1 MPFENP
7 SSVSLWG
14 TVFIAA
20 SFLSGSIPFS
30 LLVGLAK
37 GVDIRKVGSGNP
49 GATNLGRALGKR
61 WFFVGF
67 LLDMLKGLVPVLLAG
82 FFMNTLGHWHTPVER
97 TWVVI
102 ACVVAAV
109 LGHIFTPWLKFKG
122 GKGVATTFGALL
134 GVFPMLTYA
143 GLGALT
149 IFLIAFAIWRRIS
162 VGSILAALCVPGT
175 VLLLAQYAPNSGV
188 QTEGLLSGSTAIY
201 FWVTTALAA
210 LVILKHRTNIK
221 RLLNGT
227 EPRYDSKDVAKQS
240 AAQ

>member
-1 MPFENP
+1 M
-7 SSVSLWG
+7 VWG

-97 TWVVI
+97 TWIVI

-134 GVFPMLTYA
+134 GVFPILTYA
-143 GLGALT
+143 GLGALA

-162 VGSILAALCVPGT
+162 VGSILAALCVPGI
-175 VLLLAQYAPNSGV
+175 VLLLAKYAPNSGV